1 MSRKS
6 AKIQNRF
13 IQLLILS
20 VLVLG
25 LGSSAVIVQ
34 QKIISPKASV
44 SAPPPPVCPSG
55 QFFCGGCINRCVNTF
70 GQTCNQYIAQHCS
83 PTCTIGEKRC
93 GDGRTVQTCLPPGSW
108 TNTQTCGSGQSC
120 RNGTCVSSGGGGSP
134 VPSTTPKNPSPI
146 PTSTPGERDC
156 TPEER
161 THDGLTC
168 PEGSWCVI
176 SNTYWWN
183 CYQPCGEYSC
193 NYPDEQCVNNQCV
206 NKVVTRACTTQ
217 ERNTACP
224 GASSIYNCYT
234 DVNNGQ
240 VLSSYCVQNCEK
252 EFNNTLVSCY
262 WPEFCVPIDPTTAFV
277 KQTCSTTPGQP
288 LSLSPYKLTVHST
301 SKTSSNNNN
310 GAAEKAVDGIV
321 ETYWSSGAFPT
332 QWIRVDL
339 GKAGTVSRVS
349 LIANQT
355 PNGFTVHK
363 IYASQNVGSNFG
375 TLVYTFSQDTKTGT
389 ELVKNFSQ
397 RLSNVRYIT
406 IETTKS
412 PSWVA
417 WSEIKIWP

>member
-1 MSRKS
+1 
-6 AKIQNRF
+6 
-13 IQLLILS
+13 
-20 VLVLG
+20 
-25 LGSSAVIVQ
+25 
-34 QKIISPKASV
+34 
-44 SAPPPPVCPSG
+44 
-55 QFFCGGCINRCVNTF
+55 
-70 GQTCNQYIAQHCS
+70 
-83 PTCTIGEKRC
+83 
-93 GDGRTVQTCLPPGSW
+93 
-108 TNTQTCGSGQSC
+108 
-120 RNGTCVSSGGGGSP
+120 
-134 VPSTTPKNPSPI
+134 
-146 PTSTPGERDC
+146 
-156 TPEER
+156 
-161 THDGLTC
+161 
-168 PEGSWCVI
+168 
-176 SNTYWWN
+176 
-183 CYQPCGEYSC
+183 
-193 NYPDEQCVNNQCV
+193 
-206 NKVVTRACTTQ
+206 
-217 ERNTACP
+217 
-224 GASSIYNCYT
+224 
-234 DVNNGQ
+234 
-240 VLSSYCVQNCEK
+240 
-252 EFNNTLVSCY
+252 
-262 WPEFCVPIDPTTAFV
+262 
-277 KQTCSTTPGQP
+277 
-288 LSLSPYKLTVHST
+288 LSPYKLTVHST